1 MSAPSLATALQY
13 KAEAKS
19 RTFAHVDLAGLNA
32 LAVRSLG
39 LLYDEAQTLFAKRL
53 TKVDGSIRVEG
64 ISTRGTLVALLGLQ
78 RLAESG
84 AEVPF
89 DIAGIRDRVLC
100 DMVRQRRPGDVG
112 LLAWLAAERE
122 PDRLGDFWSESD
134 FWRDLQAFTSGLSG
148 GTQELSL
155 FLAGIAH
162 LRLGSGDSAL
172 DLTDV
177 AVATYQLLKQNQGE
191 SGLFSRGRTP
201 VSRGAFLYRRFGT
214 FGDQIHAIYALSKF
228 ATAFAVDEPLE
239 AALSCA
245 NTICSLQG
253 DQGQWWSVYET
264 RRGSV
269 ARRYPVL
276 SEYQDG
282 AAPVALFALAEA
294 AGQDFHE
301 HIQKGLMWLTG
312 ANELAVDLRDAQRA
326 LIWDAIEHGGKM
338 AKYRETVL
346 NLVKFSRSVRPATL
360 RVRHEIR
367 PEHLGWL
374 LYAFG
379 ENGLPTR
386 TARSV
391 TA

>member
-19 RTFAHVDLAGLNA
+19 RTFAPVDLAGLNG

-39 LLYDEAQTLFAKRL
+39 LLYDEVQGLFARRL
-53 TKVDGSIRVEG
+53 TKVDGSIRIEG
-64 ISTRGTLVALLGLQ
+64 ASSRGTLIALLGLQ

-84 AEVPF
+84 ADLPF
-89 DIAGIRDRVLC
+89 DIAGIRDRVLSNL
-100 DMVRQRRPGDVG
+100 VRQRRPGDLG
-112 LLAWLAAERE
+112 LLAWLVAERE
-122 PDRLGDFWSESD
+122 PVRLQDFWSEGA
-134 FWRDLQAFTSGLSG
+134 FWRDLQAFTSGISG

-162 LRLGSGDSAL
+162 LRSASGDSAP

-177 AVATYQLLKQNQGE
+177 AAATYQLLKQNQGE

-201 VSRGAFLYRRFGT
+201 ASRGAFLYRRFGT
-214 FGDQIHAIYALSKF
+214 FGDQVHAIYALSKF
-228 ATAFAVDEPLE
+228 AMAFGVDEPLE

-245 NTICSLQG
+245 NAICSLQG
-253 DQGQWWSVYET
+253 DQGQWWSVYDT
-264 RRGSV
+264 RRGYV

-301 HIQKGLMWLTG
+301 YIRKGLMWLTG
-312 ANELAVDLRDAQRA
+312 ANELAVDMRDAQRA
-326 LIWDAIEHGGKM
+326 LIWDAIEHGGQM
-338 AKYRETVL
+338 AKYRETIL
-346 NLVKFSRSVRPATL
+346 NLMRFSRSVRPAAL

-386 TARSV
+386 TARFV
-391 TA
+391 KA